1 MIIFVA
7 CDCPKCD
14 TRLNMS
20 QLQLENKYDINKK
33 KANTT
38 ATTTTEFFKSYKN
51 STFFDAQNAG
61 NRISGLLDFNFFWG
75 ACHQTPLGEG
85 GLTASLVVTAAY
97 YTSNGCL

>member
-1 MIIFVA
+1 MIIFVE

-51 STFFDAQNAG
+51 STFFDAQNTG
-61 NRISGLLDFNFFWG
+61 NHISELLDFNFFWG
-75 ACHQTPLGEG
+75 HVARLP
-85 GLTASLVVTAAY
+85 
-97 YTSNGCL
+97 

>member
-20 QLQLENKYDINKK
+20 QLQVENKYDINKK

-38 ATTTTEFFKSYKN
+38 VTMTSGFFKFYKN
-51 STFFDAQNAG
+51 STVFDAQNAG
-61 NRISGLLDFNFFWG
+61 NRISELLDFNFFWG
-75 ACHQTPLGEG
+75 HVARLPQGKG
-85 GLTASLVVTAAY
+85 A
-97 YTSNGCL
+97 